1 MVCQVKHK
9 LAKETFRLN
18 ETLEET
24 SPSSLPQSSHDTK
37 RILLI
42 ATRTPWKTD
51 HGTLPLAEFY
61 CTENKIQ
68 APHCD
73 WQALHDLVPGW
84 PVSADAILTLVYYTP
99 AIMMSIQF
107 LAHRKP
113 FPPKALALNFPCQVS
128 SISTSVPQNSFQV
141 FWSFRFQLRCY
152 DSERPSKT
160 ILTEISILLYSP
172 PLSLVCFLHRTF
184 NNLIVLSGYLEFISP
199 ARKWAWR
206 KQRPRL
212 TV

>member
-1 MVCQVKHK
+1 MRLWFNIQDRM
-9 LAKETFRLN
+9 LAKSNLKGDPVYRYIICLVSLPKNVLVLCKTFR
-18 ETLEET
+18 
-24 SPSSLPQSSHDTK
+24 
-37 RILLI
+37 
-42 ATRTPWKTD
+42 
-51 HGTLPLAEFY
+51 
-61 CTENKIQ
+61 
-68 APHCD
+68 
-73 WQALHDLVPGW
+73 ALH
-84 PVSADAILTLVYYTP
+84 I
-99 AIMMSIQF
+99 SIRKNYKCF
-107 LAHRKP
+107 KTIFIYVNFSSMAHRKP

-141 FWSFRFQLRCY
+141 FWSFRFQLQCY